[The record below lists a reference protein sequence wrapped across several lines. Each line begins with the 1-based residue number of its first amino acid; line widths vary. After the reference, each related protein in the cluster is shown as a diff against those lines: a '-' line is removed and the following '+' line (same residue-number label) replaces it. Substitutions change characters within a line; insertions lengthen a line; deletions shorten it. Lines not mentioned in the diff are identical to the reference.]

1 MGTLARAVFGMKG
14 PKKNDGAK
22 ATKKRAY
29 EIQTVNDI
37 PYFKDLLKQL
47 DEIAQQPVTVG
58 NHAIMIEQVGKQNAY
73 REFLGILRKDL
84 ETAERMI
91 GMDQARQRG
100 S

>member
-1 MGTLARAVFGMKG
+1 MGSLARAVLGMRA
-14 PKKNDGAK
+14 PKKNEGAK

-47 DEIAQQPVTVG
+47 EEIAQQPVEVG
-58 NHAIMIEQVGKQNAY
+58 NHATMIEQVGKQNAY
-73 REFLGILRKDL
+73 REFLGVLRKDL

-91 GMDQARQRG
+91 GMEQTRQRG